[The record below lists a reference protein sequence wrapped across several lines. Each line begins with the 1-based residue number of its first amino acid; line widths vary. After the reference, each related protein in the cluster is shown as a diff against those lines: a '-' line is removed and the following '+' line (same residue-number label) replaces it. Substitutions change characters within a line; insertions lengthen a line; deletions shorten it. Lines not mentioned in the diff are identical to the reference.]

1 MKIFSKSIMI
11 SVVVIVLAALIPVP
25 SGLAAEKLRYSSSAQ
40 VNDVFRGEGVSRFIK
55 ESGIE
60 VDMFICSSSSALH
73 RLFNGVC
80 DIASSAEPLAPNHA
94 EFGYVETPF
103 CKVPMIVIT
112 NLETP
117 VDNIGEDQLR
127 AVFSGEITNWKE
139 VGGPDH
145 DIVAITPGK
154 DTAAFKN
161 FSMLAL
167 KRSEVKYDFMAYR
180 STMVVTSVARIPWSI
195 SFVTKGSA
203 DRDAAIKILKV
214 NGKFYND
221 KDYPYIQTFSFV
233 TKGEP
238 SGPVRAFI
246 DFAKSPAS
254 QQRMKESGIVPI
266 SY

>member
-1 MKIFSKSIMI
+1 MKKFSKSIMI
-11 SVVVIVLAALIPVP
+11 PITVLMLAAFIAVP
-25 SGLAAEKLRYSSSAQ
+25 GVMAAEKIRYSSSAQ

-55 ESGIE
+55 ESGVE
-60 VDMFICSSSSALH
+60 VDMFVCSSSSALH
-73 RLFNGVC
+73 RLFNGVS
-80 DIASSAEPLAPNHA
+80 DIASSAERLAPNHS

-103 CKVPMIVIT
+103 CMVPMIVIA

-117 VDNIGEDQLR
+117 VDDIREDQLR
-127 AVFSGEITNWKE
+127 AIFAGEITNWKE

-145 DIVAITPGK
+145 DIIAIVPGK

-167 KRSEVKYDFMAYR
+167 KRSEVKYDFMAHR
-180 STMVVTSVARIPWSI
+180 STMVVTSVVRIPWSI

-214 NGKFYND
+214 SGQSYKG

-238 SGPVRAFI
+238 SGLVKAFI

-254 QQRMKESGIVPI
+254 QQRMKESGIVPVAD
-266 SY
+266 